1 MLIMAQNEVLEVVGE
16 SLSSTNINDYVL
28 RLQQF
33 YAGIDPNAEPE
44 VVKPGDTTTEPVTI
58 SMEIKKQVNELV
70 YGKTE
75 KIQNDDGSFTTVT
88 KGGFRE
94 IATKI
99 ADETLALVIEKSD
112 AYFATLNSCNNAQEI
127 DAAVEEI
134 KADMEASY
142 LFSNTR
148 VGNWKDTTVTVTNL
162 DGEAEKYT
170 APFGMLQLQYR
181 DAPVESA
188 LAGALLFWYRS
199 ISK

>member
-1 MLIMAQNEVLEVVGE
+1 
-16 SLSSTNINDYVL
+16 
-28 RLQQF
+28 
-33 YAGIDPNAEPE
+33 
-44 VVKPGDTTTEPVTI
+44 
-58 SMEIKKQVNELV
+58 
-70 YGKTE
+70 
-75 KIQNDDGSFTTVT
+75 
-88 KGGFRE
+88 
-94 IATKI
+94 
-99 ADETLALVIEKSD
+99 
-112 AYFATLNSCNNAQEI
+112 
-127 DAAVEEI
+127 VEEI